1 MHTNLRQGKVYF
13 KNMKEHESAKFER
26 FGSFFFLL
34 LFGIGLGLPLGASL
48 ILCIVKGVFDFSI
61 FLTLSLV
68 FMFMVWIGLIM
79 MIAYG
84 SFTSF
89 FLKHTAKGVKNL
101 PYNFNS
107 SFKGRGGIL
116 YIDVENGM
124 IGFISAYNPRKIQ
137 VFSASRIGGA
147 QTIASAMTG
156 IRFVFYLDGKKIS
169 MPTLL
174 TNKVVSTKS
183 GIGAEA
189 VSKADAFVELL
200 MAAKSQAQAGNRR

>member
-1 MHTNLRQGKVYF
+1 
-13 KNMKEHESAKFER
+13 
-26 FGSFFFLL
+26 
-34 LFGIGLGLPLGASL
+34 
-48 ILCIVKGVFDFSI
+48 
-61 FLTLSLV
+61 
-68 FMFMVWIGLIM
+68 MFMVWIGLIM

-89 FLKHTAKGVKNL
+89 FVKQTAKGVKNL

-200 MAAKSQAQAGNRR
+200 MTAKSQAQAGNRR

>member
-1 MHTNLRQGKVYF
+1 
-13 KNMKEHESAKFER
+13 MKEHESAKFER

-34 LFGIGLGLPLGASL
+34 LLGIGFGLPFGAAL
-48 ILCIVKGVFDFSI
+48 ILCIVKGVFELSI

-68 FMFMVWIGLIM
+68 FMFMVWFILLM
-79 MIAYG
+79 MIGYG

-89 FLKHTAKGVKNL
+89 FVKKTAKEVKNL

-124 IGFISAYNPRKIQ
+124 IGFISAYNPLKIQ
-137 VFSASRIGGA
+137 VFNAARIGGA

-189 VSKADAFVELL
+189 VSKADTFVELL